1 MREEEK
7 VVRYF
12 DQTPDGERRE
22 VPEYGEEE
30 AFLDSMSAE
39 MGEINARHK
48 EILGPEKYA
57 ATAEEDMADAIQGRI
72 DEEEDTRDITMATN
86 DLENLISRIKALSDK
101 EVVTEEDKKKIREI
115 LFNIKPNPEILKFR
129 KDRDS
134 RSFENFD
141 PDDGSYTPYFAQL
154 DY

>member
-1 MREEEK
+1 
-7 VVRYF
+7 VRYF
-12 DQTPDGERRE
+12 DETPDGDRRE

-39 MGEINARHK
+39 MEEMNAKHK

-57 ATAEEDMADAIQGRI
+57 ATAEEDLAHAIEAKI
-72 DEEEDTRDITMATN
+72 NEEEDTRDITMATN
-86 DLENLISRIKALSDK
+86 DLEDLISRIKALSDK

-129 KDRDS
+129 KDRDT
-134 RSFENFD
+134 RSFQNWD
-141 PDDGSYTPYFAQL
+141 PEDGKFHSLIA
-154 DY
+154 